1 MPIQDRKTLDD
12 TYGAALIGVVLN
24 AVLYG
29 ATSSQTYNYYHNYP
43 KDSRFNKLIVGTLWI
58 IDTVHT
64 CFASQAMYYYLISNY
79 ANPFVLEKAYWTILV
94 SVLLN
99 RIISFIAQS
108 YFTHILFKLCA
119 RRFRWW
125 IAGIIGSLVV
135 AHLALG
141 TTFVALCFAWGSDYA
156 RVPEMNKYAATPAVI
171 AGVVAEFMIA
181 TCLCILL
188 KGRETRFKGTRK
200 IISLLIFYAI
210 NRCLLSSAF
219 LTLEAVLME
228 TKSETFYYMA
238 IDFIVGK
245 LFVASILA
253 TLNARPLDLASSNVN
268 VPSMP
273 SNRGTV
279 YAVEYGSRRNGTIE
293 THLYQ
298 SSTPGER
305 EEYALKEV
313 PFPFS
318 PLRRPPSIVNGDKR
332 PLP

>member
-1 MPIQDRKTLDD
+1 MPIQGHKTLDD

-29 ATSSQTYNYYHNYP
+29 ATSCQTYNYYHNYP

-141 TTFVALCFAWGSDYA
+141 TTFVALWSVLEFPYWRTHGWLRIIKCSFAWGSDYA
-156 RVPEMNKYAATPAVI
+156 RVPEMNTYAATPAVI

-188 KGRETRFKGTRK
+188 KGRETRFKGW
-200 IISLLIFYAI
+200 
-210 NRCLLSSAF
+210 
-219 LTLEAVLME
+219 E

-279 YAVEYGSRRNGTIE
+279 YGVGVWIQAQWDY
-293 THLYQ
+293 
-298 SSTPGER
+298 
-305 EEYALKEV
+305 
-313 PFPFS
+313 
-318 PLRRPPSIVNGDKR
+318 
-332 PLP
+332 